1 MILTNIIIPTSG
13 REVMEIFQRFV
24 LDMSILQ
31 FATGG
36 TFAWIETSSAPKIPV
51 EPTAEDWRLK

>member
-24 LDMSILQ
+24 LDMLV
-31 FATGG
+31 GG
-36 TFAWIETSSAPKIPV
+36 FNPPEKY
-51 EPTAEDWRLK
+51 